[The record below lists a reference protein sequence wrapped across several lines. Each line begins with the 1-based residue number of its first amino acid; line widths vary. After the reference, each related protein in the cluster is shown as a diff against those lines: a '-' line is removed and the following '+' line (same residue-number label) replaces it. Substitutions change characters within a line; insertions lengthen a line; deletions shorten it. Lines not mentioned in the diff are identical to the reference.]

1 MLTKL
6 GCYIKDLIGDVK
18 RKFIANKLVFYF
30 ALAALALGI
39 LVALSKDYSD
49 CDNTNNFI
57 FVVCNGNSSPIPQ
70 ILRIVLWLPLVYIAA
85 YVASVHFVAFVAVGF
100 GGVAMG
106 AYFLMRNAFTAVAGR
121 RGHGTRLSFPLYNP
135 DASSHFRMF
144 RVRNAGYQHTYR
156 LFREPQTRDFS
167 EMQSFRALE
176 YNQTV
181 FLFQSVGCVRLL
193 VVVLSRSF
201 VVLLSPEP
209 LY

>member
-6 GCYIKDLIGDVK
+6 GCYIKNLIGDVK
-18 RKFIANKLVFYF
+18 RKLIANKLVFYF

-106 AYFLMRNAFTAVAGR
+106 AYFLMRNAFTAVAVDAVTG
-121 RGHGTRLSFPLYNP
+121 LVYLFLYIIPTLLLTFVCFVCVMQDINI
-135 DASSHFRMF
+135 
-144 RVRNAGYQHTYR
+144 
-156 LFREPQTRDFS
+156 LIDFS
-167 EMQSFRALE
+167 RNRKHATSLRCNHSALW
-176 YNQTV
+176 NIIKP
-181 FLFQSVGCVRLL
+181 FFFFNLL
-193 VVVLSRSF
+193 VAFAYWLLF
-201 VVLLSPEP
+201 YLVLL
-209 LY
+209 LFC